1 MKHLFLFFSLLFAS
15 SIYGQS
21 LNGMYSSNHTTYED
35 KVNPENNFE
44 EETLFKLIVRMEDE
58 RPGMLGILDPWY
70 PTNLLLYVLGSV
82 KDVLHRDE
90 GTIILFYATT
100 DHLDQNEKVE
110 VMFHIATSGD
120 LINIMIYNSN
130 YSQIYHDIKVR
141 EK

>member
-1 MKHLFLFFSLLFAS
+1 MKHLFLFLSLVFAS

-58 RPGMLGILDPWY
+58 SPGTLGILDPRY

-110 VMFHIATSGD
+110 VMFHIDPSHNLTG
-120 LINIMIYNSN
+120 IMIYNSKYTQVYN
-130 YSQIYHDIKVR
+130 DVKVR

>member
-1 MKHLFLFFSLLFAS
+1 MKHLFLLLSLLFAS

-58 RPGMLGILDPWY
+58 RPGMLGILDPRY

>member
-1 MKHLFLFFSLLFAS
+1 MKHLFLFLSLLFAS

-58 RPGMLGILDPWY
+58 RPRMLGILDPRY